1 MIFLLAG
8 EKGMDRR
15 DFLKKSSALAA
26 LSAASGL
33 LPSLEAAEKVPEAE
47 KGGIPDIAVVRNG
60 EPAEMFDELIKT
72 LGGMGKYVKP
82 GQTVLIKPNIAW
94 NQPPEMGAN
103 TNPDL
108 VAAIIR
114 HCKKAGASQ
123 IYVFDTTCNFWADS
137 YKTSRISAAAGE
149 AGAIVVGGDSDRDK
163 KYLAANYSEVAVPRA
178 KTLKKMVNHN
188 LVRKCDVFINVPV
201 LKVHGGAKLTCC
213 MKNLMGTVS
222 KEYHRYFHKNGLNQC
237 IADCCSFRQPD
248 LNIVDAYRV
257 MVSRGPR
264 GVDQSDV
271 KLLRYQMGGKD
282 MVALDTAGAKML
294 NVPLR
299 VVGHIAAA
307 EALGLGTTDLKSLNI
322 KRIDLKKRKG

>member
-1 MIFLLAG
+1 
-8 EKGMDRR
+8 MDRR

-33 LPSLEAAEKVPEAE
+33 LTSLEAAEKVPAG
-47 KGGIPDIAVVRNG
+47 KSGVYPDIVVVRNG
-60 EPAEMFDELIKT
+60 EAAEMFEELIKN
-72 LGGMGKYVKP
+72 LGGMEKYVKP
-82 GQTVLIKPNIAW
+82 GQSVLIKPNIAW

-103 TNPDL
+103 TNPEL

-114 HCKKAGASQ
+114 HCKKAGASEV
-123 IYVFDTTCNFWADS
+123 YVFDTTCNFWADT
-137 YKTSRISAAAGE
+137 YKTSKIAEAARN
-149 AGAIVVGGDSDRDK
+149 AGAVVIGGDSDRDK
-163 KYLAANYSEVAVPRA
+163 KYLADNYSEVTVPRG

-222 KEYHRYFHKNGLNQC
+222 KEYHRYFHKHGLNQC
-237 IADCCSFRQPD
+237 IADCCSFRLPD

-257 MVSRGPR
+257 IVSRGPR

-282 MVALDTAGAKML
+282 MVALDTAGARML

-299 VVGHIAAA
+299 AVGHIAAA
-307 EALGLGTTDLKSLNI
+307 KALGLGTTDLKSLSI
-322 KRIDLKKRKG
+322 KRIDLKNKKG